1 MARFSS
7 AYSCHILS
15 ESDSKPMPNA
25 DSGSE
30 FDKVSFTEV
39 GPEHAGQRLDNFLI
53 RHLKGVPKSRIY
65 RLLRK
70 GEVRLNKGRVKPDT
84 RVKEGDI
91 VRIAPIRVAERGAPA
106 VPGKQL
112 KRYLADNILF
122 EDEGLLII
130 NKPSGLAVHGGS
142 GISLGAIEALRAERP
157 EARFLELVHR
167 LDRDTSGCLMLAKKR
182 AVLLEL
188 QAAMQRNQ
196 VEKRYQAL
204 VKGQWPKGKATI
216 NAPLKKNQLS
226 SGERIVLVDAGG
238 KPSVT
243 HFRIAERYKEATL
256 LSIKLETG
264 RTHQIRV
271 HCQFSGQPIAGD
283 PKYGDVH
290 FNESLRD
297 SGLKRLFLHAS
308 HLRFRH
314 PLSGDWVDV
323 EAPLPKD
330 LGAVLNKLV

>member
-1 MARFSS
+1 
-7 AYSCHILS
+7 
-15 ESDSKPMPNA
+15 
-25 DSGSE
+25 
-30 FDKVSFTEV
+30 VSFVEV
-39 GPEHAGQRLDNFLI
+39 GPEHDGQRLDNFLI

-65 RLLRK
+65 NLLRK
-70 GEVRLNKGRVKPDT
+70 GEVRVNKGRVKPET
-84 RVKEGDI
+84 RLKVADV
-91 VRIAPIRVAERGAPA
+91 VRIAPIRVAQPGATPQ
-106 VPGKQL
+106 PGQQL
-112 KRYLADNILF
+112 KRYLVDNVLF
-122 EDEGLLII
+122 EDDGLLII

-142 GISLGAIEALRAERP
+142 GISLGVIEALRALRP
-157 EARFLELVHR
+157 ELRFLELVHR
-167 LDRDTSGCLMLAKKR
+167 LDRETSGCLMLAKKR

-196 VEKRYQAL
+196 IDKRYQAL
-204 VKGQWPKGKATI
+204 VKGQWPKGKSTI
-216 NAPLKKNQLS
+216 NAPLRKNTLS
-226 SGERIVLVDAGG
+226 GGERVVKVEASG

-243 HFRIAERYKEATL
+243 HFKIAQRYKQATL
-256 LSIKLETG
+256 LEVRLETG

-283 PKYGDVH
+283 SKYGDGQ

-323 EAPLPKD
+323 EAQLPQE
-330 LGAVLNKLV
+330 LESVLEQL

>member
-1 MARFSS
+1 M
-7 AYSCHILS
+7 S
-15 ESDSKPMPNA
+15 ESDSKSQFNNQSNQQQDSSAA
-25 DSGSE
+25 DFS
-30 FDKVSFTEV
+30 KVSFTEI
-39 GPEHAGQRLDNFLI
+39 GPEHEGQRLDNFLI

-70 GEVRLNKGRVKPDT
+70 GEVRVNKGRVKADT
-84 RVKEGDI
+84 RVKRGDI
-91 VRIAPIRVAERGAPA
+91 VRIAPIRVAERGAAP

-112 KRYLADNILF
+112 RRYLAENILF

-196 VEKRYQAL
+196 IEKRYQAL

-226 SGERIVLVDAGG
+226 SGERIVRVDAEG

-243 HFRIAERYKEATL
+243 HFKIAQRYKDASL
-256 LSIKLETG
+256 LHIRLETG

-297 SGLKRLFLHAS
+297 VGLKRLFLHAS
-308 HLRFRH
+308 SLRFRH
-314 PLSGDWVDV
+314 PLSGDWVDI
-323 EAPLPKD
+323 EAPLSKE
-330 LGAVLNKLV
+330 LAAVLSILI

>member
-1 MARFSS
+1 M
-7 AYSCHILS
+7 S
-15 ESDSKPMPNA
+15 ESDSKSLPNNRSSQQQDLSAA
-25 DSGSE
+25 DFSKVSYVEIGSE
-30 FDKVSFTEV
+30 HE
-39 GPEHAGQRLDNFLI
+39 GQRLDNFLI

-70 GEVRLNKGRVKPDT
+70 GEVRINKGRVKADT
-84 RVKEGDI
+84 RVRQGDM
-91 VRIAPIRVAERGAPA
+91 VRIAPIRVAERGSAP
-106 VPGKQL
+106 VPGQQL
-112 KRYLADNILF
+112 KRYLAENILF

-182 AVLLEL
+182 TVLLDL
-188 QAAMQRNQ
+188 QSAMQRNQ

-204 VKGQWPKGKATI
+204 VKGQWPKGKATV

-226 SGERIVLVDAGG
+226 SGERIVRVDAEG

-243 HFRIAERYKEATL
+243 HFKIAGRYRDSSL
-256 LSIKLETG
+256 LDIKLETG

-283 PKYGDVH
+283 PKYGDEH
-290 FNESLRD
+290 FNASLRD

-323 EAPLPKD
+323 EAPLPKE
-330 LGAVLNKLV
+330 LVAVLNNLA

>member
-1 MARFSS
+1 M
-7 AYSCHILS
+7 S
-15 ESDSKPMPNA
+15 ESDSKSQFNNQSNQQQDSSAA
-25 DSGSE
+25 DFS
-30 FDKVSFTEV
+30 KVSFTEI
-39 GPEHAGQRLDNFLI
+39 GPEHEGQRLDNFLI

-70 GEVRLNKGRVKPDT
+70 GEVRVNKGRVKADT
-84 RVKEGDI
+84 RVKRGDI
-91 VRIAPIRVAERGAPA
+91 VRIAPIRVAERGAAP

-112 KRYLADNILF
+112 RRYLAEHILF

-196 VEKRYQAL
+196 IEKRYQAL

-226 SGERIVLVDAGG
+226 SGERIVRVDAEG

-243 HFRIAERYKEATL
+243 HFKIAQRYKDASL
-256 LSIKLETG
+256 LHIRLETG

-297 SGLKRLFLHAS
+297 VGLKRLFLHAS
-308 HLRFRH
+308 SLRFRH
-314 PLSGDWVDV
+314 PLSGDWVDI
-323 EAPLPKD
+323 EAPLSKE
-330 LGAVLNKLV
+330 LAAVLSNLI

>member
-1 MARFSS
+1 MMRFSI
-7 AYSCHILS
+7 AYSCFVLP
-15 ESDSKPMPNA
+15 ESKFN
-25 DSGSE
+25 
-30 FDKVSFTEV
+30 KVSFVEV
-39 GPEHAGQRLDNFLI
+39 GPEHDGQRLDNFLI

-65 RLLRK
+65 NLLRK
-70 GEVRLNKGRVKPDT
+70 GEVRVNKGRVKPET
-84 RVKEGDI
+84 RLKVADV
-91 VRIAPIRVAERGAPA
+91 VRIAPIRVAQPGATPQ
-106 VPGKQL
+106 PGQQL
-112 KRYLADNILF
+112 KRYLVDNVLF
-122 EDEGLLII
+122 EDDGLLII

-142 GISLGAIEALRAERP
+142 GISLGVIEALRALRP
-157 EARFLELVHR
+157 ELRFLELVHR
-167 LDRDTSGCLMLAKKR
+167 LDRETSGCLMLAKKR

-196 VEKRYQAL
+196 IDKRYQAL
-204 VKGQWPKGKATI
+204 VKGQWPKGKSTV
-216 NAPLKKNQLS
+216 NAPLRKNTLS
-226 SGERIVLVDAGG
+226 GGERVVKVEASG

-243 HFRIAERYKEATL
+243 HFKIAQRYKQATL
-256 LSIKLETG
+256 LEVRLETG

-283 PKYGDVH
+283 SKYGDGQ

-323 EAPLPKD
+323 EAQLPQE
-330 LGAVLNKLV
+330 LESVLEQL

>member
-1 MARFSS
+1 M
-7 AYSCHILS
+7 S
-15 ESDSKPMPNA
+15 ESDSKSQFNNQSNQQQDSSAA
-25 DSGSE
+25 DFS
-30 FDKVSFTEV
+30 KVSFTEI
-39 GPEHAGQRLDNFLI
+39 GPEHEGQRLDNFLI

-70 GEVRLNKGRVKPDT
+70 GEVRVNKGRVKADT
-84 RVKEGDI
+84 RVKRGDI
-91 VRIAPIRVAERGAPA
+91 VRIAPIRVAERGAAP

-112 KRYLADNILF
+112 RRYLAENILF

-196 VEKRYQAL
+196 IEKRYQAL

-226 SGERIVLVDAGG
+226 SGERIVRVDAEG

-243 HFRIAERYKEATL
+243 HFKIAQRYKDASL
-256 LSIKLETG
+256 LHIRLETG

-297 SGLKRLFLHAS
+297 VGLKRLFLHAS
-308 HLRFRH
+308 SLRFRH
-314 PLSGDWVDV
+314 PLSGDWVDI
-323 EAPLPKD
+323 EASLPKE
-330 LGAVLNKLV
+330 LAAVLSNLI